1 LMALAASGDGA
12 AIVPSHGSI
21 PRNGVK
27 ALPVTFRGKPIG
39 RWIQAAWDRR
49 RFFPPF
55 AHHFVDELV
64 AHVLRNYPGRDILRS
79 APPLRR
85 PKLREQ
91 CPRALPPVCVAGVAP
106 AAPAHVCSWH

>member
-1 LMALAASGDGA
+1 MALAASGDGA

-85 PKLREQ
+85 PKLRE
-91 CPRALPPVCVAGVAP
+91 
-106 AAPAHVCSWH
+106 